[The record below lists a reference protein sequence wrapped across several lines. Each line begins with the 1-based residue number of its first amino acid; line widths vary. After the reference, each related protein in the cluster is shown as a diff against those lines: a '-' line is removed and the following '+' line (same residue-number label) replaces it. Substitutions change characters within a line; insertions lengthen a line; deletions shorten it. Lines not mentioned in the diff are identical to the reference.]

1 MDVTLVSNR
10 QRADVGGAG
19 CLPAQPL
26 DTPTRLLIPWG
37 FRLLKEPQVFAGE
50 LVLDSTFGTTYGKD
64 SGCIGYEDKS
74 QESVVHYDT
83 PETTIG
89 TPKPTVGNNFVVS
102 SHNNRLFRVSLAP

>member
-1 MDVTLVSNR
+1 MDVRLVSNR
-10 QRADVGGAG
+10 QRVGVGGAG
-19 CLPAQPL
+19 CFSARLL
-26 DTPTRLLIPWG
+26 DTPTRLILEG
-37 FRLLKEPQVFAGE
+37 FCLLKERQVFASE
-50 LVLDSTFGTTYGKD
+50 LVLGSTFGTTYGED

-102 SHNNRLFRVSLAP
+102 SHNDRLLRVSLVT